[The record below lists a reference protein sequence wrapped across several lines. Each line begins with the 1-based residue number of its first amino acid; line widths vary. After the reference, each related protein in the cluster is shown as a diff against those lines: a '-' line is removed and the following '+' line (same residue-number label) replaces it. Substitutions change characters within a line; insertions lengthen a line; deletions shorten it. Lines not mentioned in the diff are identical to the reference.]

1 MIRALVIDDEQDNR
15 ATLRALLTNYCENV
29 VVVAEAGTVKEGV
42 SQIKALSP
50 DLVFLDIEMPF
61 ENGFQLFK
69 YFDTIDF
76 QVIFTTAYDEYAVK
90 AFRFSALDYLL
101 KPINLEEL
109 RGALLRV
116 NLNDNN
122 ESYNKIRLQ
131 NLEYN
136 LDNSFK
142 KIALP
147 LMDSLLFVD
156 IDEIIYLEADNNYTI
171 FYTTKGKHIISKTLR
186 EYEKTL
192 DNSGFFRI
200 SRSSLVNMRF
210 IKRYIK
216 NKTPLI
222 ELTTGEQLKLS
233 ITKKNDFLKEMEMY
247 FR

>member
-1 MIRALVIDDEQDNR
+1 MIRALVIDDEEDSR
-15 ATLRALLTNYCENV
+15 STMRALLTNYCENV
-29 VVVAEAGTVKEGV
+29 IVVAEASSVKEGV
-42 SQIKALSP
+42 AQIKVLKP

-69 YFDTIDF
+69 YFDKIDF
-76 QVIFTTAYDEYAVK
+76 QVIFSTAYDEYAVK

-109 RGALLRV
+109 REALLRV
-116 NLNDNN
+116 KVGELN

-147 LMDSLLFVD
+147 LTDSLLFVD
-156 IDEIIYLEADNNYTI
+156 IEEIIYLEADNNYTI
-171 FYTTKGKHIISKTLR
+171 FYTTNGKHLISKTLR
-186 EYEKTL
+186 EYENIL
-192 DNSGFFRI
+192 DTSGFFRI
-200 SRSSLVNMRF
+200 SRSSLVNMKY

-216 NKTPLI
+216 HKNPTI
-222 ELTTGEQLKLS
+222 ELTNGVQLKIS
-233 ITKKNDFLKEMEMY
+233 TSRKNEFLKEMEIY
-247 FR
+247 FK

>member
-15 ATLRALLTNYCENV
+15 STLRALLTNYCENV
-29 VVVAEAGTVKEGV
+29 TVVAEAGSVKEAV
-42 SQIKALSP
+42 AQINALRPS
-50 DLVFLDIEMPF
+50 LIFLDIEMPF

-69 YFDTIDF
+69 YFDSIDF
-76 QVIFTTAYDEYAVK
+76 EVIFTTAYDEYAVK

-101 KPINLEEL
+101 KPISPEDL
-109 RGALLRV
+109 RSALLRV
-116 NLNDNN
+116 KSKKVD
-122 ESYNKIRLQ
+122 ETYNKIRLQ

-147 LMDSLLFVD
+147 LTDSLLFVD
-156 IDEIIYLEADNNYTI
+156 IEEIIYLEADNNYTL
-171 FYTTKGKHIISKTLR
+171 FYTTKGKHLISKTLR
-186 EYEKTL
+186 EYEKIL
-192 DNSGFFRI
+192 DTSGFFRV
-200 SRSSLVNMRF
+200 SRSSLVNMKY

-222 ELTTGEQLKLS
+222 ELTTGEQLRLS
-233 ITKKNDFLKEMEMY
+233 TSRKGEFLREMDIY